1 MMKSLFKNELGQIVY
16 TSWEWAI
23 MRWVFVFVVWA
34 ATWQN
39 HWLPSQISIASFET
53 LRDPNGLASWF
64 DLSFLSQPTVTAVV
78 VYLCLA
84 LAILYVSGRLPLLAT
99 GGLFLIH
106 AAVGSIHNSPRGHH
120 HATQVVGLILMGQ
133 FGFFL
138 WCSVRSRYFQK
149 GKPVVSREDQ
159 VSHRATGA
167 ITISMQMMCAG
178 YVVSAISKWINSG
191 GGWIPGA
198 RWIAQVPNIIVQ
210 FSKNEA
216 QAYYD
221 TLQPPANQ
229 MNQWTIDFVSEHP
242 NVAMAIF
249 GMGFYLEL
257 LAFLSLLNRRLALLF
272 GVSLF
277 AMHSMIS
284 VIMRLNFV
292 YFKMILLLF
301 FINLPFWIY
310 YLYQRK
316 QKSRL

>member
-1 MMKSLFKNELGQIVY
+1 MIRALFKNELGKIKY
-16 TSWEWAI
+16 STWEWLI
-23 MRWVFVFVVWA
+23 MRSVFVWVVWA

-39 HWLPSQISIASFET
+39 RWWPSQIAIAPFEK

-64 DLSFLSQPTVTAVV
+64 DLSPLADPTVTGFL
-78 VYLCLA
+78 VYLFLA
-84 LAILYVSGRLPLLAT
+84 LALLYVSGRLPLLAT

-106 AAVGSIHNSPRGHH
+106 ALVGSIHNSPRGHH

-138 WCSVRSRYFQK
+138 WRFVRMRFFQK
-149 GKPVVSREDQ
+149 GESSLDKKHEASII
-159 VSHRATGA
+159 ATGA

-191 GGWIPGA
+191 GGWIPGV
-198 RWIAQVPNIIVQ
+198 RWVAQVPNIIVQ

-221 TLQPPANQ
+221 TLQPPVNQ
-229 MNQWTIDFVSEHP
+229 MNQWTIDFVSDHP
-242 NVAMAIF
+242 NVAMAVF
-249 GMGFYLEL
+249 GAGFYLEL
-257 LAFLSLLNRRLALLF
+257 LSFLALLNRRLALIF
-272 GVSLF
+272 GIGLF

-284 VIMRLNFV
+284 EIMRLNFV

-310 YLYQRK
+310 HLAKRK
-316 QKSRL
+316 PKSSL